1 MKVDHY
7 SHDSMYTPPNFSVDT
22 ITITPYTEQSVN
34 TAKHTIPVQ
43 SDIINTGRIT
53 LNPQRMYDSHKHVK
67 TRPTPTVGETW
78 HYKVP
83 GASALSTGYVK
94 EVTAHT
100 VVMSNSRWA
109 DGSRYVTD
117 ELEFIEKL

>member
-1 MKVDHY
+1 MKIDFY
-7 SHDSMYTPPNFSVDT
+7 SHDSMYNEPKPDT
-22 ITITPYTEQSVN
+22 ITVTSAASPT
-34 TAKHTIPVQ
+34 Q
-43 SDIINTGRIT
+43 SDIINMGRIT
-53 LNPQRMYDSHKHVK
+53 TNPHRMYDSYKKITVK
-67 TRPTPTVGETW
+67 ASPTVGETW

-117 ELEFIEKL
+117 ELEFIEKI